1 MRMDF
6 VQIARLLVLF
16 GVVFLVTA
24 GLLYLFSRL
33 ELPLGRLP
41 GDLIIRRDNFTCVI
55 PLATSLIL
63 SLVLTLLFNL
73 LVRMLNK

>member
-1 MRMDF
+1 MDF
-6 VQIARLLVLF
+6 TQIARLLALF
-16 GVVFLVTA
+16 GVVLLVAA

-41 GDLIIRRDNFTCVI
+41 GDLIIRRENFTCVI

-73 LVRMLNK
+73 LVRLLNK

>member
-1 MRMDF
+1 MDF
-6 VQIARLLVLF
+6 VQIARLLALF
-16 GVVFLVTA
+16 GVVLLAAA
-24 GLLYLFSRL
+24 GLLYLVSRL

-41 GDLIIRRDNFTCVI
+41 GDLIIRRENFTCVI

-73 LVRMLNK
+73 LVRLLNK

>member
-1 MRMDF
+1 MDF
-6 VQIARLLVLF
+6 IQIARLMALF
-16 GVVFLVTA
+16 GVVLLVAA
-24 GLLYLFSRL
+24 GLLYLVSRL

-41 GDLIIRRDNFTCVI
+41 GDLIIRREDFTCVI

-73 LVRMLNK
+73 LVRLLNK